1 MHGHCYQIYCAL
13 YILHPSVSSL
23 PISWPGGW
31 FSPTAPKWLPT
42 ACMRWRPLTF
52 TSVVEQ
58 RHSHSQQTLPKRER
72 AADTNWRCNK
82 SRFWV
87 KKGWVVVNKRL
98 TCPTS
103 WRLYYF
109 TPFIA
114 PHSLQLYLAKAYLP
128 QSECGRDLFTVFIFM
143 GLDSNHHLL

>member
-1 MHGHCYQIYCAL
+1 MPFFVLSQECSSSLCSSSPVTFFVLAKSIKQGEVAGLLMHGHCYQIYCAL

-42 ACMRWRPLTF
+42 ACMQWRPLTF

-72 AADTNWRCNK
+72 AADTNLRCNK

-103 WRLYYF
+103 WRL
-109 TPFIA
+109 
-114 PHSLQLYLAKAYLP
+114 
-128 QSECGRDLFTVFIFM
+128 
-143 GLDSNHHLL
+143 